1 MPNGEILLF
10 AGMMMTILLVVVIVV
25 LAIAL
30 IDYIFTGLALMAIG
44 KSRGL
49 KHPWLIWVP
58 FASNYQFGVVAD
70 DINGRLGRRS
80 NYRVLLLTFGII
92 GETIA
97 LIASFFSFY
106 LQLEVYSYSYYDESF
121 WMMVYIGTILLSVVS
136 IGVSITYLVFYIKAM
151 YVIFK
156 DYSSSNAVAFTVLSV
171 IFSFLRGPL
180 LFSVRNKP
188 SFSIA
193 KQQYE
198 ANYQATYGYRSPDWQ
213 NRT

>member
-1 MPNGEILLF
+1 MCIR
-10 AGMMMTILLVVVIVV
+10 
-25 LAIAL
+25 
-30 IDYIFTGLALMAIG
+30 D
-44 KSRGL
+44 R
-49 KHPWLIWVP
+49 
-58 FASNYQFGVVAD
+58 
-70 DINGRLGRRS
+70 
-80 NYRVLLLTFGII
+80 LLTFGII